1 MELIINNSR
10 EMNEIDEQI
19 KIGNLFQT
27 LDQQVNQQ
35 ETKLKYLKQRKQAYL
50 QNMFV

>member
-19 KIGNLFQT
+19 K
-27 LDQQVNQQ
+27 
-35 ETKLKYLKQRKQAYL
+35 KLKELLEL
-50 QNMFV
+50 QMEVKIT

>member
-19 KIGNLFQT
+19 K
-27 LDQQVNQQ
+27 
-35 ETKLKYLKQRKQAYL
+35 KLKEHSLFNFYWSRRFSGNDRMGKKYCE
-50 QNMFV
+50 